1 MYSFPTAGPSAVAFP
16 NIGLVAMSVPRKI
29 RPTAFSLLELIA
41 VVVILGII
49 ATLILPRASAA
60 RNEAAEKACYH
71 NRMLIN
77 SAVERYAVSTG
88 SNPPDLDALAN
99 DPDYFPQGIPVCPVS
114 GSAYTLN
121 PATQRV
127 VGHSG
132 GVHP

>member
-1 MYSFPTAGPSAVAFP
+1 VSAGSFP
-16 NIGLVAMSVPRKI
+16 ILGLVAMSVARKI

-88 SNPPDLDALAN
+88 SNPPDLATLAN

-114 GSAYTLN
+114 GNAYSLN
-121 PATQRV
+121 AGTQRV
-127 VGHSG
+127 DGHTA